1 MEVKSSTVSDR
12 PDIILDLDRLKNN
25 CNGNNVIV
33 RELLLH
39 LHQKSGPRWIADL
52 QDGIEACDSEALREV
67 CHGMKGASATLF
79 AWRISNIALE
89 LEHLARDGDVIEL
102 SGRIEEL
109 QAAFDEC
116 EAWVKENVDAL

>member
-1 MEVKSSTVSDR
+1 MRIESPAISER
-12 PDIILDLDRLKNN
+12 PDIILDVDRLKKN
-25 CNGNNVIV
+25 CNGNNEIV

-39 LHQKSGPRWIADL
+39 LHQQSGPKWIADL
-52 QDGIEACDSEALREV
+52 QNGIVSKNSEALREI

-89 LEHLARDGDVIEL
+89 LEHLARDGRIAEL
-102 SGRIEEL
+102 SGRMEEL

-116 EAWVKENVDAL
+116 AAWVKENVDTL